1 MTRVRISAEAVIDL
15 DEIWLHMASDS
26 PTNADGFLD
35 RLVTTITDTLA
46 AAPLAGRAR
55 DEFGVGLRS
64 FPFQRYVVFYR
75 VPREDVEIV
84 RIIHGARDLGSIFG
98 D

>member
-1 MTRVRISAEAVIDL
+1 MTRVRISAAAAIDL
-15 DEIWLHMASDS
+15 DEIWLHIASDS
-26 PTNADGFLD
+26 PANADRFLD

-55 DEFGVGLRS
+55 DEFKVGLRS
-64 FPFQRYVVFYR
+64 FPFERYLIFYR
-75 VPREDVEIV
+75 VPKDDVEII
-84 RIIHGARDLGSIFG
+84 RIIHGARDLGAIFG